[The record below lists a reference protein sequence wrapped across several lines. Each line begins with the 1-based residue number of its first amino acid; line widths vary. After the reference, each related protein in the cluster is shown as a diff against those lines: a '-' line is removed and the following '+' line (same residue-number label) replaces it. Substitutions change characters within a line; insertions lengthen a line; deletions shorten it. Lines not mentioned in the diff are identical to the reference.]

1 MPIASQHRNPAA
13 LETLML
19 PFQAGVLDFGRDV
32 LFLNA
37 KAGACLPADVRQW
50 ICEQGFRPEADALQ
64 RAGLVSSPKVVDAS
78 HARVLL
84 MLPRQRDQSRAL
96 LARGSAN
103 LAPGGTLVASLAN
116 NEGARSAEADL
127 SRLAGNVHSLS
138 KNKCRVFW
146 VFARDA
152 TIDRDLQASWL
163 ALDSP
168 RPIANGR
175 FLSRPGLFAWDRI
188 DDASAMLAACLPNDL
203 HGRGADLGAGFG
215 FLASEVLQHCPA
227 VASLDL
233 YEADHVALELAR
245 QNLDRLDRANPE
257 AQVHFHWH
265 DVSGGLLGRYDFI
278 VTNPPFHQGRADLPE
293 LGRAFI
299 AAAATALLPA
309 GRLWLVANRHLPY
322 EAELASAFAKV
333 RVVEMRDGFKV
344 IEAVKANP

>member
-19 PFQAGVLDFGRDV
+19 PFQEGVLDLGREV
-32 LFLNA
+32 LFLGA
-37 KAGACLPADVRQW
+37 KAGVCLPADAREW
-50 ICEQGFRPEADALQ
+50 ICEQGFRPDADALQ
-64 RAGLVSSPKVVDAS
+64 RAGLTSSPKVADGS

-84 MLPRQRDQSRAL
+84 LLPRQRDQSRAL
-96 LARGSAN
+96 LARGLAC
-103 LAPGGTLVASLAN
+103 LAPDGVLVASLAN

-127 SRLAGNVHSLS
+127 SRLAGSVQSLS

-146 VFARDA
+146 VAARDA

-163 ALDSP
+163 ELDSP
-168 RPIANGR
+168 RPIADGR

-188 DDASAMLAACLPNDL
+188 DEASAMLAACLPNDL

-215 FLASEVLQHCPA
+215 FLASEVLQRRPA

-233 YEADHVALELAR
+233 YEADHAALELAR
-245 QNLDRLDRANPE
+245 QNLDRLDRANPK
-257 AQVHFHWH
+257 AKVGFHWH
-265 DVSGGLLGRYDFI
+265 DVSSGLPGRYDFI
-278 VTNPPFHQGRADLPE
+278 ITNPPFHQGRADLPE

-299 AAAATALLPA
+299 AAAATALLPG

-322 EAELASAFAKV
+322 EAELASGFAKV
-333 RVVEMRDGFKV
+333 RVVELRDGFKV

>member
-1 MPIASQHRNPAA
+1 MPTASNHRNPSA

-19 PFQAGVLDFGRDV
+19 PFQAGALDFGRDV
-32 LFLNA
+32 LFLGA
-37 KAGACLPADVRQW
+37 KAGACLPSDARQW
-50 ICEQGFRPEADALQ
+50 ICEQGFRPEVDALQ
-64 RAGLVSSPKVVDAS
+64 RAGLASSPTVADGS

-84 MLPRQRDQSRAL
+84 LLPRQREQSRAL
-96 LARGSAN
+96 LARGLAN
-103 LAPGGTLVASLAN
+103 LAPDGVLVASLAN

-127 SRLAGNVHSLS
+127 SQLAGDVQSIS

-146 VFARDA
+146 LSARDA
-152 TIDRDLQASWL
+152 VINRDLQASWL
-163 ALDSP
+163 SLDSP
-168 RPIANGR
+168 RPIADGR

-188 DDASAMLAACLPNDL
+188 DDASAMLAACLPREF

-215 FLASEVLQHCPA
+215 FLASEVLQRCPA

-233 YEADHVALELAR
+233 YEADHAALELAR
-245 QNLDRLDRANPE
+245 QNLDRLDRANPK

-265 DVSGGLLGRYDFI
+265 DVSGGLPGRYDFI

-299 AAAATALLPA
+299 AAAAMALLPG

-322 EAELASAFAKV
+322 ESGLASGFGKV
-333 RVVEMRDGFKV
+333 RVVETRDGFKV